1 MAPPGCAVDSS
12 SCTIDPVAGITNKL
26 MLPKRTQWKRWHDG
40 FQCQETSVGCRC
52 LLHSC
57 CPGMKWPS
65 AFWLLHGTL
74 VVFSHKCRAWIEE
87 DGCAQQ
93 HQRARV
99 NESADS
105 LRWPYYRSSR
115 EHSETSLSVNIHVFV
130 IVQANNPCLLCGDD
144 LYFPRHCKP
153 IDASQACIHY

>member
-1 MAPPGCAVDSS
+1 MADITDGASRLRCRFLVLHNRSRCRDNQQAD
-12 SCTIDPVAGITNKL
+12 VAETH
-26 MLPKRTQWKRWHDG
+26 TVKRWHDG
-40 FQCQETSVGCRC
+40 FQCQELASDAGVFFTRAVQVWNDPVLFGY
-52 LLHSC
+52 
-57 CPGMKWPS
+57 
-65 AFWLLHGTL
+65 FTV

-144 LYFPRHCKP
+144 LYFLAIVSR
-153 IDASQACIHY
+153 

>member
-12 SCTIDPVAGITNKL
+12 SCTIDPVAGITTSWCCRNAHSENADTMDFNVKKL
-26 MLPKRTQWKRWHDG
+26 ASDAGVFFTRAVQVWNDPVLFGYFT
-40 FQCQETSVGCRC
+40 V
-52 LLHSC
+52 
-57 CPGMKWPS
+57 
-65 AFWLLHGTL
+65 

-130 IVQANNPCLLCGDD
+130 IVQANNPCLSCGDD